1 MKRGE
6 PRWVERLVV
15 EALQFDLVRT
25 YGGLPGLRDEHGLES
40 ALARSRQHFAY
51 EPESDLAALAA
62 AYAYGL
68 ARNHP
73 FNDGNKRVAFV
84 TMGVFLGLNG
94 CEIEVP
100 ETEVVSVMLALAA
113 GELDEKELAS
123 WLRARL
129 VPRSEGESG

>member
-1 MKRGE
+1 
-6 PRWVERLVV
+6 
-15 EALQFDLVRT
+15 
-25 YGGLPGLRDEHGLES
+25 
-40 ALARSRQHFAY
+40 
-51 EPESDLAALAA
+51 
-62 AYAYGL
+62 
-68 ARNHP
+68 
-73 FNDGNKRVAFV
+73 
-84 TMGVFLGLNG
+84 MGVFLGLNG